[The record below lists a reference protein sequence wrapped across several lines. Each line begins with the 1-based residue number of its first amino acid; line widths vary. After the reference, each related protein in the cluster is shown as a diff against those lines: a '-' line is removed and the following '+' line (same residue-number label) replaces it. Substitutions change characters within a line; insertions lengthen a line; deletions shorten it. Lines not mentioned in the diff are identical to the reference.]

1 MVIPNTAGITRL
13 RIGITAPGG
22 QRAEM
27 VFAAANAAAPL
38 VAVADKTT
46 VPHPADLRGDYEPE
60 PVISGIETQGSDPQD
75 PHAGEVVA

>member
-38 VAVADKTT
+38 IAVADKNT

-60 PVISGIETQGSDPQD
+60 PVISGIETEGSDSQD